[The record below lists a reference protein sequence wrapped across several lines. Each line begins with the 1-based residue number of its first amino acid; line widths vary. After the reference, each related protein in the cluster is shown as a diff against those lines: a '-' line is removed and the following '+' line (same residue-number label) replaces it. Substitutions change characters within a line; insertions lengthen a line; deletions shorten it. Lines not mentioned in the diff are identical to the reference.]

1 MYVPVMLTLEAYLR
15 QGTNHT
21 RQPNVLQM
29 MKDWK
34 GDLSD
39 PLDDSDAEETD
50 KVSDLAETDGTSH
63 AVKCGGAKT
72 FASSS
77 SSDCSEDFKLKVR

>member
-1 MYVPVMLTLEAYLR
+1 
-15 QGTNHT
+15 
-21 RQPNVLQM
+21 M

-39 PLDDSDAEETD
+39 SKEDNDGEETD
-50 KVSDLAETDGTSH
+50 KVSDLTETDGTDH
-63 AVKCGGAKT
+63 AVKCYGAKT

-77 SSDCSEDFKLKVR
+77 SSDCSEDFKLKVC